1 MKILQ
6 IILGAILSQ
15 TSAAAPFDKSCLR
28 LSENAVGNPNVNDRT
43 ITNDV
48 EILKTEVD
56 SKMRMH

>member
-6 IILGAILSQ
+6 IILAAILSQ
-15 TSAAAPFDKSCLR
+15 TSTAAPFDKSCLR
-28 LSENAVGNPNVNDRT
+28 LSENTAGNPNVNDRT